1 MKFLVHSLNYLPE
14 RVGVA
19 VYSGGLATW
28 LAAHGHE
35 VNVVSGPPYY
45 PAWAVDPAYRYGWH
59 SSVENGVGVVR
70 CPIYVPAR
78 PTGPRRIL
86 HHITFGLS
94 SLLPLLVSA
103 AKHRPD
109 VVFVAAPSLIAAP
122 AALLA
127 ARLFGAKAWL
137 HIQDFE
143 VEAAFSTGLLN
154 ANGLFANLALWFEK
168 RVMTAFDVVSSIS
181 PNMCRRLELKG
192 VELDRIVEFR
202 NWADLRTVAPLSG
215 PSPYRAEWNIGT
227 KFVALYSGN
236 IANKQGI
243 EILVDVA
250 RRLGDRD
257 DLTIVICGDGPNKPQ
272 LMELAAGLPNVV
284 FQDLQ
289 PRERLGELMSLATVH
304 LLPQLAGAA
313 DLVLPS
319 KLTNMLASGRPVIAA
334 AAAGTALATEV
345 SHGGIA
351 VEPGSAEAFAQALE
365 TLLNDDDLRA
375 RLGDA
380 ARERALEAW
389 DPERILER
397 FAGVAASLVEPAAGE
412 TSRSGTTAG

>member
-1 MKFLVHSLNYLPE
+1 MNVLVHSLNYLPE
-14 RVGVA
+14 RVGIA
-19 VYSGGLATW
+19 VYSGGMAEW

-45 PAWAVDPAYRYGWH
+45 PAWAVDPDYAFGWR
-59 SSVENGVGVVR
+59 STVENGVGVVR

-78 PTGPRRIL
+78 PSGLRRIL
-86 HHITFGLS
+86 HHITFAIS
-94 SLLPLLVSA
+94 SFVPLLGKA
-103 AKHRPD
+103 AKHRPELI
-109 VVFVAAPSLIAAP
+109 FVAAPSLVAAP
-122 AALLA
+122 VALLA

-154 ANGLFANLALWFEK
+154 ANGPLARLARWFEK

-181 PNMCRRLELKG
+181 PNMCKRLELKG
-192 VELDRIVEFR
+192 VAPHRIVEFR
-202 NWADLRTVAPLSG
+202 NWADLRTVAPTG
-215 PSPYRAEWNIGT
+215 VPSPYRAEWNIRT

-250 RRLGDRD
+250 RLLRRRD
-257 DLTIVICGDGPNKPQ
+257 DLTIVICGDGPSKQQ
-272 LMELAAGLPNVV
+272 LMELADGAGNLV
-284 FQDLQ
+284 FQNLQ
-289 PRERLGELMSLATVH
+289 PSERLGELMSLASVH

-319 KLTNMLASGRPVIAA
+319 KLTNMLASGRPVVAA
-334 AAAGTALATEV
+334 AASGTALAAEV
-345 SHGGIA
+345 SHGGMA
-351 VEPGSAEAFAQALE
+351 VEPGNAEAFAHAIE
-365 TLLNDDDLRA
+365 TLLDDEDLRT
-375 RLGDA
+375 RLGSS

-389 DPERILER
+389 DPERILGR
-397 FAGVAASLVEPAAGE
+397 FSTLAVRLTASAA
-412 TSRSGTTAG
+412 TAPEDQFP